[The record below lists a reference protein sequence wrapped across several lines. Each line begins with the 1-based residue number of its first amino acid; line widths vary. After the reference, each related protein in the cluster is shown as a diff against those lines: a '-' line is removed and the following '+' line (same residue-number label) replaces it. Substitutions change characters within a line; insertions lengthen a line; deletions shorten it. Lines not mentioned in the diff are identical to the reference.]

1 MEVESVS
8 DEEIEEVR
16 EGFALISLSKETKQ
30 RIRAP
35 YFRALIVK
43 VFRRTIGF
51 TFINLKIMRQW
62 KPIGKVDTVDLGRDF
77 FLVRFLVLEDLEMG
91 LRKGPWFIGEHILSI
106 QKWEANFK
114 PSEVQV
120 SLVAVWVCLNEL
132 PIEYYDAVVLRQIGQ
147 ALRAVL

>member
-16 EGFALISLSKETKQ
+16 EGFALISLSKETNQ
-30 RIRAP
+30 CIRAP

-51 TFINLKIMRQW
+51 TFLNLKIML
-62 KPIGKVDTVDLGRDF
+62 GKIDMVDLGRDF

-132 PIEYYDAVVLRQIGQ
+132 PIEYYDAVVLRQIDQ
-147 ALRAVL
+147 ALRVVL